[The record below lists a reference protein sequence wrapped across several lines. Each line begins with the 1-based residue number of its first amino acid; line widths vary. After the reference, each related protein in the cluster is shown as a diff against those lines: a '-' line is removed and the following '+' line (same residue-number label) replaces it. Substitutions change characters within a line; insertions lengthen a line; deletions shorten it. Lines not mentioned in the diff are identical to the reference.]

1 MSNISSLMSIFENIF
16 SSIEKFAA
24 TTIAGLL
31 SLYAPTYV
39 PIIAL
44 TAISI
49 LNAFYAVQVNVINN
63 KRHTGLNELKKLF
76 YRLRDSIVAI
86 CGAFTID
93 KFIIT
98 SVDLHAVEF
107 MAGAIALI
115 EFWTLLE
122 SLSKMHPNWGIW
134 KLLRKIIK
142 KKGEQILDVELED
155 ILPDDTTKKNS

>member
-1 MSNISSLMSIFENIF
+1 MSIFENIF
-16 SSIEKFAA
+16 SSVEKFVI
-24 TTIAGLL
+24 TTLAGLL

-44 TAISI
+44 SGVSI
-49 LNAFYAVQVNVINN
+49 INAFYTVQVNKLNH
-63 KRHTGLNELKKLF
+63 KTHTGLNELKKLF

-86 CGAFTID
+86 CGAYTIN

-98 SVDLHAVEF
+98 SIDLHAVEF
-107 MAGAIALI
+107 IAGAIALI

-122 SLSKMHPNWGIW
+122 NLSQLHPNWGIW

-142 KKGEQILDVELED
+142 KKGEQILDVKLED
-155 ILPDDTTKKNS
+155 ILPNDTNTKSNS

>member
-1 MSNISSLMSIFENIF
+1 MSVFENIF

-24 TTIAGLL
+24 STIAGLL
-31 SLYAPTYV
+31 SLYAPTYA

-44 TAISI
+44 ASI
-49 LNAFYAVQVNVINN
+49 TVINTFYAVRVNTKNN
-63 KRHTGLNELKKLF
+63 RRKTGLKELIKMF
-76 YRLRDSIVAI
+76 YRIRDSIVAI

-107 MAGAIALI
+107 IAGAISLI

-122 SLSKMHPNWGIW
+122 NLSQIHPNWKIW
-134 KLLRKIIK
+134 TLLSRLVR
-142 KKGEQILDVELED
+142 KKGEQLLDVKLED
-155 ILPDDTTKKNS
+155 ILPDDTNTNKEVS

>member
-1 MSNISSLMSIFENIF
+1 MSIFENIF
-16 SSIEKFAA
+16 SSVEKFAV
-24 TTIAGLL
+24 TTLAGLL

-39 PIIAL
+39 PIFAL
-44 TAISI
+44 TGISI
-49 LNAFYAVQVNVINN
+49 LNAFYAVQVNKLN
-63 KRHTGLNELKKLF
+63 KKHRTGLTELKKLF

-86 CGAFTID
+86 CGAYTID

-98 SVDLHAVEF
+98 SIDLHAVEF

-122 SLSKMHPNWGIW
+122 NLSQIHPHWGIW
-134 KLLRKIIK
+134 RLLRKIIK

-155 ILPDDTTKKNS
+155 ILSDDTNTKQNS

>member
-1 MSNISSLMSIFENIF
+1 MSVFENIF

-24 TTIAGLL
+24 STIAGLL
-31 SLYAPTYV
+31 SLYAPTYA

-44 TAISI
+44 ASI
-49 LNAFYAVQVNVINN
+49 TVINTFYAVRVNTKNN
-63 KRHTGLNELKKLF
+63 RKKTGLKELIKMF
-76 YRLRDSIVAI
+76 YRIRDSIVAI

-107 MAGAIALI
+107 IAGAISLI

-122 SLSKMHPNWGIW
+122 NLSQIHPNWKIW
-134 KLLRKIIK
+134 TLLSRLVR
-142 KKGEQILDVELED
+142 KKGEQLLDVKLED
-155 ILPDDTTKKNS
+155 ILPDDTNTNKEVS

>member
-1 MSNISSLMSIFENIF
+1 MSVFENIF

-24 TTIAGLL
+24 STIAGLL
-31 SLYAPTYV
+31 SLYAPAYA

-44 TAISI
+44 ASI
-49 LNAFYAVQVNVINN
+49 TVINTFYAVRVNTKNN
-63 KRHTGLNELKKLF
+63 RKKTGLKELIKMF
-76 YRLRDSIVAI
+76 YRIRDSIVAI

-107 MAGAIALI
+107 IAGAISLI

-122 SLSKMHPNWGIW
+122 NLSQIHPNWKIW
-134 KLLRKIIK
+134 TLLSRLVK
-142 KKGEQILDVELED
+142 KKGEQLLDVKLED
-155 ILPDDTTKKNS
+155 ILPDDTNTNKKVS

>member
-1 MSNISSLMSIFENIF
+1 MSVFENIF

-24 TTIAGLL
+24 STIAGLL
-31 SLYAPTYV
+31 SLYAPTYA

-44 TAISI
+44 ASI
-49 LNAFYAVQVNVINN
+49 TVINTFYAVRVNTKNN
-63 KRHTGLNELKKLF
+63 RKKTGLKELIKMF
-76 YRLRDSIVAI
+76 YRIRDSIVAI

-107 MAGAIALI
+107 IAGAISLI

-122 SLSKMHPNWGIW
+122 NLSQMHPNWKIW
-134 KLLRKIIK
+134 TLLSRLVR
-142 KKGEQILDVELED
+142 KKGEQLLDVKLED
-155 ILPDDTTKKNS
+155 ILPDDTNTNKEVS

>member
-1 MSNISSLMSIFENIF
+1 MSVFENIF

-24 TTIAGLL
+24 STIAGLL
-31 SLYAPTYV
+31 SLYAPTYA

-44 TAISI
+44 ASI
-49 LNAFYAVQVNVINN
+49 TVINTFYAVRVNTKNN
-63 KRHTGLNELKKLF
+63 RRKTGLKELIKMF
-76 YRLRDSIVAI
+76 YRIRDSIVAI

-107 MAGAIALI
+107 IAGAISLI

-122 SLSKMHPNWGIW
+122 NLSQMHPNWKIW
-134 KLLRKIIK
+134 TLLSRLVR
-142 KKGEQILDVELED
+142 KKGEQLLDVKLED
-155 ILPDDTTKKNS
+155 ILPDDTNINKKVS

>member
-1 MSNISSLMSIFENIF
+1 MSVFENIF

-24 TTIAGLL
+24 STIAGLL
-31 SLYAPTYV
+31 SLYAPTYA

-44 TAISI
+44 ASI
-49 LNAFYAVQVNVINN
+49 TVINTFYAVRVNTKNN
-63 KRHTGLNELKKLF
+63 RRKTGLKELIKMF
-76 YRLRDSIVAI
+76 YRIRDSIVAI

-107 MAGAIALI
+107 IAGAISLI

-122 SLSKMHPNWGIW
+122 NLSQMHPNWKIW
-134 KLLRKIIK
+134 TLLSRLVR
-142 KKGEQILDVELED
+142 KKGEQLLDVKLED
-155 ILPDDTTKKNS
+155 ILPDDTNTNKEVS

>member
-1 MSNISSLMSIFENIF
+1 MSVFENIF

-24 TTIAGLL
+24 STIAGLL
-31 SLYAPTYV
+31 SLYAPAYA

-44 TAISI
+44 ASI
-49 LNAFYAVQVNVINN
+49 TVINTFYAVRVNTKNN
-63 KRHTGLNELKKLF
+63 RKKTGLKELIKMF
-76 YRLRDSIVAI
+76 YRIRDSIVAI

-107 MAGAIALI
+107 IAGAISLI

-122 SLSKMHPNWGIW
+122 NLS
-134 KLLRKIIK
+134 
-142 KKGEQILDVELED
+142 
-155 ILPDDTTKKNS
+155 

>member
-1 MSNISSLMSIFENIF
+1 MSVFENIF

-24 TTIAGLL
+24 STIAGLL
-31 SLYAPTYV
+31 SLYAPTYA

-44 TAISI
+44 ASI
-49 LNAFYAVQVNVINN
+49 TVINTFYAVRVNTKNN
-63 KRHTGLNELKKLF
+63 RKKTGLKELIKMF
-76 YRLRDSIVAI
+76 YRIRDSIVAI

-107 MAGAIALI
+107 IAGAISLI

-122 SLSKMHPNWGIW
+122 NLSQMHPNWKIW
-134 KLLRKIIK
+134 TLLSRLVR
-142 KKGEQILDVELED
+142 KKGEQLLDVKLED
-155 ILPDDTTKKNS
+155 ILPDDTNTNKKVS

>member
-1 MSNISSLMSIFENIF
+1 MSVFENIF

-24 TTIAGLL
+24 STIAGLL
-31 SLYAPTYV
+31 SLYAPTYA

-44 TAISI
+44 ASI
-49 LNAFYAVQVNVINN
+49 TVINTFYAVRVNTKNN
-63 KRHTGLNELKKLF
+63 RRKTGLKELIKMF
-76 YRLRDSIVAI
+76 YRIRDSIVAI

-107 MAGAIALI
+107 IAGAISLI

-122 SLSKMHPNWGIW
+122 NLSQMHPNWKIW
-134 KLLRKIIK
+134 TLLSRLVR
-142 KKGEQILDVELED
+142 KKGEQLLDVELED
-155 ILPDDTTKKNS
+155 ILPDDTNNKKNS